1 MSVES
6 PRFASLLPVVTDGPE
21 ATEALGA
28 RLAVRLAPGD
38 VLALHGDLGAGKTH
52 LVRGLIAGLGGDPV
66 QVTSPTFTLV
76 HEYATPGPLVYHVD
90 AYRLNHPDEFCRIG
104 GEEILDAQDAITV
117 VEWPERLGNLL
128 PRNTLHVT
136 LHHGGGDVRRVREG
150 MGSGE

>member
-21 ATEALGA
+21 TTEALGA
-28 RLAVRLAPGD
+28 RLALRLVPGD

-76 HEYATPGPLVYHVD
+76 HEYATAELLVYHVD
-90 AYRLNHPDEFCRIG
+90 AYRLDHPDEFRRIG
-104 GEEILDAQDAITV
+104 GEEILESEDAIAV
-117 VEWPERLGNLL
+117 VEWPERLGDFL
-128 PRNTLHVT
+128 PRGTVHVT
-136 LHHGGGDVRRVREG
+136 LRHGGGDVREIQEG
-150 MGSGE
+150 MGDR